1 MRYLFSLVLCLSI
14 LSSIA
19 QPGNKSYSI
28 SDKKSIK
35 LYEEA
40 ADFYQVYA
48 LEAAEDNLNKSIDRS
63 PNFIEAYILLSQVY
77 SETNQMDKAIQA
89 LEKSVE
95 INPNFFPNSYYFL
108 GEMYM
113 MEANYN
119 RAAERFQSFI
129 ESGKGSKKNNDRAEL
144 GIRSCRFSKVAVANP
159 VNFEPINCGPNVNTD
174 RPEYYPCLTGDEQ
187 TLLFTRDLKNA
198 QAMNGR
204 HEDFFVAEKEG
215 DSWGNIRNISEIN
228 TLMNEGAPTLSPD
241 GQVLIFTACEIDG
254 DWGKGRAG
262 LGSCDLFFSQKVGSS
277 WSSPLNLGERI
288 NSYSWESQ
296 PSYAA
301 DGKTLYFVRGKFT
314 GRGIAEQD
322 IWVSKLSDG
331 GVWQKPERI
340 HGEINTPYEEESVM
354 IHPDGQTLYF
364 SSNGHPG
371 LGGLDIFMSK
381 LLPDG
386 TWGEPVNLGYP
397 INTEKNENSLLV
409 STSGEVAFFAS
420 DREGGYGD
428 LDLYYF
434 EMPEEIRPDKVT
446 YAKGVV
452 YDELSF
458 KKLEAK
464 FELIDLETERT
475 VVQSFSNRKSGEF
488 LVSLPTNKDY
498 ALNVSRPG
506 YLFYSEN
513 FSLKGYKSMDPYVLD
528 IPLQKIKPGSKAV
541 LNNVFF
547 DTDKYDLK
555 PQSMVELNKLVEFLT
570 INPHVKIE
578 IGGHTDNVGGDGPN
592 QILSERRA
600 LAVADY
606 LTVNGIEKWRIA
618 AKGYGESTPIASN
631 ETESGRAKNRRT
643 EFMIIE

>member
-1 MRYLFSLVLCLSI
+1 
-14 LSSIA
+14 
-19 QPGNKSYSI
+19 
-28 SDKKSIK
+28 
-35 LYEEA
+35 
-40 ADFYQVYA
+40 
-48 LEAAEDNLNKSIDRS
+48 
-63 PNFIEAYILLSQVY
+63 
-77 SETNQMDKAIQA
+77 
-89 LEKSVE
+89 
-95 INPNFFPNSYYFL
+95 
-108 GEMYM
+108 
-113 MEANYN
+113 
-119 RAAERFQSFI
+119 
-129 ESGKGSKKNNDRAEL
+129 
-144 GIRSCRFSKVAVANP
+144 
-159 VNFEPINCGPNVNTD
+159 
-174 RPEYYPCLTGDEQ
+174 
-187 TLLFTRDLKNA
+187 
-198 QAMNGR
+198 
-204 HEDFFVAEKEG
+204 
-215 DSWGNIRNISEIN
+215 
-228 TLMNEGAPTLSPD
+228 
-241 GQVLIFTACEIDG
+241 
-254 DWGKGRAG
+254 
-262 LGSCDLFFSQKVGSS
+262 
-277 WSSPLNLGERI
+277 
-288 NSYSWESQ
+288 
-296 PSYAA
+296 
-301 DGKTLYFVRGKFT
+301 
-314 GRGIAEQD
+314 
-322 IWVSKLSDG
+322 
-331 GVWQKPERI
+331 
-340 HGEINTPYEEESVM
+340 
-354 IHPDGQTLYF
+354 
-364 SSNGHPG
+364 
-371 LGGLDIFMSK
+371 
-381 LLPDG
+381 
-386 TWGEPVNLGYP
+386 
-397 INTEKNENSLLV
+397 
-409 STSGEVAFFAS
+409 
-420 DREGGYGD
+420 
-428 LDLYYF
+428 
-434 EMPEEIRPDKVT
+434 MPEEIRPDKVT